1 MKLKVEDMRRI
12 RKVYKLTL
20 QDMAALCD
28 CSTSLMSKI
37 ERGDRVLTDTIAARL
52 VDELKLTV
60 EKVERINEIY
70 ETYRIN

>member
-1 MKLKVEDMRRI
+1 MKLKADDMRRI

-37 ERGDRVLTDTIAARL
+37 ERGDRVLTDSIAMKL
-52 VDELKLTV
+52 VDELQLTID
-60 EKVERINEIY
+60 KVERINEIY
-70 ETYRIN
+70 ETYRID